1 MIRVAFFRKEG
12 RIIGFESEGH
22 AGYADSGY
30 DIVCAA
36 VSALLITCVNGLESV
51 VSIEPTVRQND
62 EVGYLKAELPDRLD
76 EAQLHDA
83 GIVLDVT
90 EQGLQAIAQQYPGF
104 LRVSTKNRR

>member
-12 RIIGFESEGH
+12 RIVGFESEGH
-22 AGYADSGY
+22 AGYADSGQ

-62 EVGYLKAELPDRLD
+62 EAGYLKASLPDCLD

-83 GIVLDVT
+83 GIVFAVA

>member
-12 RIIGFESEGH
+12 RIVGFESEGH

-51 VSIEPTVRQND
+51 AHVTPAVRQND
-62 EVGYLKAELPDRLD
+62 EVGYLKAELPDCLD
-76 EAQLHDA
+76 EAQRHDA
-83 GIVLDVT
+83 GVVLDVV
-90 EQGLQAIAQQYPGF
+90 EQGIQAIAQQYPEF
-104 LRVSTKNRR
+104 VRVSTKNRR

>member
-51 VSIEPTVRQND
+51 VSIKPTVRQND
-62 EVGYLKAELPDRLD
+62 EVGYLKAELPDCLD
-76 EAQLHDA
+76 EARLHDA
-83 GIVLDVT
+83 GVVLSVT
-90 EQGLQAIAQQYPGF
+90 EQGLQSIAQQFPGF

>member
-51 VSIEPTVRQND
+51 VSLEPTVRQND
-62 EVGYLKAELPDRLD
+62 EVGYLKAELPDCLD
-76 EAQLHDA
+76 EAQRHDA
-83 GIVLDVT
+83 GVVLDVV
-90 EQGLQAIAQQYPGF
+90 EQGLQAIAQQYPDF
-104 LRVSTKNRR
+104 VRVSTKNRR

>member
-12 RIIGFESEGH
+12 RIIGVESEGH

-76 EAQLHDA
+76 EAQRHDA
-83 GIVLDVT
+83 DIVLSVT
-90 EQGLQAIAQQYPGF
+90 ELGLQAIAQQYPGF
-104 LRVSTKNRR
+104 VRVSTKNRR

>member
-12 RIIGFESEGH
+12 RIVGFESEGH

-36 VSALLITCVNGLESV
+36 VSAILITCVNGLEGV
-51 VSIEPTVRQND
+51 AHVAPIVRQNE
-62 EVGYLKAELPDRLD
+62 EVGYLKAELPEALD

-83 GIVLDVT
+83 GIVLAVA
-90 EQGLQAIAQQYPGF
+90 EMGLQAIAQQYPGF

>member
-12 RIIGFESEGH
+12 RIVGFESEGH
-22 AGYADSGY
+22 AGYAESGH

-36 VSALLITCVNGLESV
+36 VSALLITCANGLESV
-51 VSIEPTVRQND
+51 AHVTPSVRQND
-62 EVGYLKAELPDRLD
+62 DAGYLKAELPDRLD

-83 GIVLDVT
+83 GIVLAVA